1 MFLRLSVGLRKGT
14 RMQRMNY
21 LIFLIVFLCCKT
33 YASNAILHK
42 EKCHF
47 CLNYSLTFA
56 FRSYSG
62 PNCATNKKNEVFV
75 AFERK
80 KPSMLINWLAFYIDC
95 VWQCAKSDKREKEG
109 DRFEFER
116 NNVSNNAVNGLGH
129 CVYRSNQEKK
139 HSHFHLCIP
148 RRQTI
153 RDKHVTVTVTVFFH
167 SWQQQKKIWRKKERC
182 EFFSSFD
189 FKGKLLKTAT
199 VQSKKK
205 DTIKLPEKRNET
217 NGR

>member
-1 MFLRLSVGLRKGT
+1 MFLSLSVGLRKGT

-62 PNCATNKKNEVFV
+62 PNCATNKKNGVFV

-80 KPSMLINWLAFYIDC
+80 KTSMLINWLAFYIDC
-95 VWQCAKSDKREKEG
+95 VWQCAKSDKREKKG

-153 RDKHVTVTVTVFFH
+153 RDKHVTVTVTVFF
-167 SWQQQKKIWRKKERC
+167 SLLTTTEKNLAKKRTLRI
-182 EFFSSFD
+182 FFVFW
-189 FKGKLLKTAT
+189 F
-199 VQSKKK
+199 
-205 DTIKLPEKRNET
+205 
-217 NGR
+217 

>member
-1 MFLRLSVGLRKGT
+1 MFSSLSVGLRKGT

-62 PNCATNKKNEVFV
+62 PNCATNKKMEFSLLLNE
-75 AFERK
+75 K
-80 KPSMLINWLAFYIDC
+80 KTSMLINWLAFYIDC
-95 VWQCAKSDKREKEG
+95 VWQCAKSDKRERKKAI
-109 DRFEFER
+109 D
-116 NNVSNNAVNGLGH
+116 SNSNETM
-129 CVYRSNQEKK
+129 YRTTRSMVLAIVCLSIEPGKK

-153 RDKHVTVTVTVFFH
+153 RDKHVTVTVTVFF
-167 SWQQQKKIWRKKERC
+167 SLLTTTEKNLAKKRTLRI
-182 EFFSSFD
+182 FFVFW
-189 FKGKLLKTAT
+189 F
-199 VQSKKK
+199 
-205 DTIKLPEKRNET
+205 
-217 NGR
+217 